1 MEAGF
6 NLLLEH
12 SVCRRGERTTAS
24 TMAGLFRRLFGH
36 AGHSHRK
43 NEGAKKAAENVAEKV
58 PKTTVKVPIP
68 QERKVD
74 PPVIR
79 QIRLNPPPVV
89 SKCTYGNGGVQVHFF
104 LIYFD
109 CISICLF
116 KISWFP
122 CWSLIL
128 SVFYHMEGTFQIFL
142 LSNWGHDP
150 FEPLLDLQLS
160 FQSFHFINFCALF
173 LGVSFELVRP
183 SIQ

>member
-1 MEAGF
+1 MREPQNLVVEAGF

-12 SVCRRGERTTAS
+12 SVCGREERTRAS

-43 NEGAKKAAENVAEKV
+43 NEGAKKAAGNVAEKV

-79 QIRLNPPPVV
+79 QIRQYPPPVV

-116 KISWFP
+116 
-122 CWSLIL
+122 
-128 SVFYHMEGTFQIFL
+128 
-142 LSNWGHDP
+142 
-150 FEPLLDLQLS
+150 
-160 FQSFHFINFCALF
+160 
-173 LGVSFELVRP
+173 
-183 SIQ
+183 

>member
-1 MEAGF
+1 
-6 NLLLEH
+6 
-12 SVCRRGERTTAS
+12 
-24 TMAGLFRRLFGH
+24 MAGLFRRLFGH

-43 NEGAKKAAENVAEKV
+43 NEGAKKAAGNVAEKV

-79 QIRLNPPPVV
+79 QIRQYPPPVV
-89 SKCTYGNGGVQVHFF
+89 SKCTYGNGGVQV
-104 LIYFD
+104 
-109 CISICLF
+109 
-116 KISWFP
+116 
-122 CWSLIL
+122 
-128 SVFYHMEGTFQIFL
+128 EGTFQIFL
-142 LSNWGHDP
+142 LSNWGHGP

-160 FQSFHFINFCALF
+160 FQSFLFINFCALF